1 MIYIING
8 INYILKYIKNIMQF
22 LINNTSKYYCFYC
35 IFDQINVALVR
46 IRDLFK
52 NIYIYLIDPKLL
64 NGVYLEKKSG

>member
-1 MIYIING
+1 
-8 INYILKYIKNIMQF
+8 MQF

-52 NIYIYLIDPKLL
+52 YIYIYIYLIDPKLL
-64 NGVYLEKKSG
+64 NGVYLEKKRG